1 MSEIWGS
8 LRYAFRSLR
17 KSPVFTVVAILSLA
31 LGIGANTAIFSLL
44 NQILLRLL
52 PVKDPQRLVLLNTVG
67 TNYGDNYGGNAI
79 SYPMYRD
86 FQDQNQ
92 VFSGM
97 FCRRS
102 TQVSLTSGGQTELVT
117 AETVS
122 GSYFPTLGVGAA
134 FGRTFT
140 PEDDRIPSGHPII
153 ILSYDYWRT
162 RFAADRSILGKTI
175 VVNGH
180 AMTVLGVAEQGFD
193 GVELG
198 RATKIFVPIMME
210 PVLDSRHQDFLTSRR
225 IRWVNAFGR
234 LKPGITPAAAKA
246 SLQPFMHSMLEME
259 VREAAFSRAPASD
272 RESFLKN
279 IIDVLPGSQGRSFIR
294 SQLSTPL
301 WVSMALTG
309 AVLLIACANI
319 ANLLLA
325 RAAGRQKEIAVRLAI
340 GASRSRIVGQLLIE
354 SLLLST
360 LGGVAGIL
368 VAFWADKLLL
378 AAYLGSDA
386 TGLNISIAPNV
397 QVLLFTVAVAIL
409 TGLIFGLV
417 PAWQGTNPDVAPTLK
432 DQAGTIAGGG
442 YVGLRKTLVA
452 AQVTLSLL
460 LLIGAGLFI
469 RSLKNLQNL
478 GPGFAAEKLLAFQV
492 DPSLNGYT
500 LDRSRSFYRQLTDSL
515 QSIPGVRSV
524 GLASIRILE
533 NDEWDSSMT
542 VEGYNPS
549 QREKRSAP
557 YMNNISP
564 GYFDTMGV
572 PIVEGRD
579 FTVGDT
585 QEVKHGDAPDSW
597 VPAFVIVNET
607 FAKRFLAGRDP
618 IGRRIGFGID
628 PGTKTDMEIIG
639 VVKDIKY
646 TNLRDEIP
654 PQAFLPYLA
663 RRYAGDMT
671 VYLRTTLDEN
681 QVFSAARSKVRELD
695 ANVPLFAMRSETTQL
710 SNSLKTERLIASLS
724 AVFGLLAVSLAA
736 VGLYGVMAYSVTR
749 RTREIGIRMALGA
762 IQGNVI
768 WMVMREVLVLV
779 MLGIL
784 AGLPADPGAHPPGAK
799 PALRIATERSSD
811 ARRRGGGPGFGR
823 LPRRLHTRAPRQP
836 HRSDPGPALR
846 ISAPRW

>member
-1 MSEIWGS
+1 MSEIWAN

-17 KSPVFTVVAILSLA
+17 KSPVFTAVAISSLA

-52 PVKDPQRLVLLNTVG
+52 PVKEPQQLVLLSTVG

-97 FCRRS
+97 FCRRA

-122 GSYFPTLGVGAA
+122 GSYFPTLGVSAEL
-134 FGRTFT
+134 GRTFT

-175 VVNGH
+175 VVNGN
-180 AMTVLGVAEQGFD
+180 AMTVLGVAEPGFD

-198 RATKIFVPIMME
+198 RAARLFVPIMME
-210 PVLDSRHQDFLTSRR
+210 PALDSRHKDFLTSRR

-234 LKPGITPAAAKA
+234 LKPGVTPAAARA

-259 VREAAFSRAPASD
+259 VREAAFSRASTAD
-272 RESFLKN
+272 REAFLKN
-279 IIDVLPGSQGRSFIR
+279 TMDVLPGSQGRSFIR
-294 SQLSTPL
+294 SQLFKPL
-301 WVSMALTG
+301 WVLMALTG

-325 RAAGRQKEIAVRLAI
+325 RAAGRQKEIAARLAI
-340 GASRSRIVGQLLIE
+340 GASRSRIAGQLLIE
-354 SLLLST
+354 SLLLSV
-360 LGGVAGIL
+360 LGGAAGIL

-378 AAYLGSDA
+378 SAYLGSDA
-386 TGLNISIAPNV
+386 TGLNISIAPNP
-397 QVLLFTVAVAIL
+397 QVLLFTVGVAIV
-409 TGLIFGLV
+409 TGLIFGLA

-432 DQAGTIAGGG
+432 DQAGAIIGGG

-469 RSLKNLQNL
+469 RSLRNLQNL

-492 DPSLNGYT
+492 DPSLNGYNVE
-500 LDRSRSFYRQLTDSL
+500 RSRTFFRQLTDSL
-515 QSIPGVRSV
+515 QAIPGVRSV
-524 GLASIRILE
+524 GMASIRILE

-549 QREKRSAP
+549 QRDKRPAP

-564 GYFDTMGV
+564 GYFDTIGA

-579 FTVGDT
+579 FTVRDI
-585 QEVKHGDAPDSW
+585 QEVRHSDRPDDW
-597 VPAFVIVNET
+597 VPALVIINET
-607 FAKRFLAGRDP
+607 FAKRFFAGRDP
-618 IGRRIGFGID
+618 IGRHMGFGID
-628 PGTKTDMEIIG
+628 PGTKTDMEIVG

-663 RRYAGDMT
+663 RRYPGDMT

-681 QVFSAARSKVRELD
+681 QVFSAARTKARELD
-695 ANVPLFAMRSETTQL
+695 ANIPLFALRSETEQL

-724 AVFGLLAVSLAA
+724 AVFGFLAVSLAA
-736 VGLYGVMAYSVTR
+736 IGLYGVMAYSVTR

-779 MLGIL
+779 ALGIL
-784 AGLPADPGAHPPGAK
+784 AGLPATLALTRLVKTQLYGLPPNDPVTLTVAAAGLALVGCLAGYV
-799 PALRIATERSSD
+799 PALRASRI
-811 ARRRGGGPGFGR
+811 
-823 LPRRLHTRAPRQP
+823 
-836 HRSDPGPALR
+836 DPIRALR
-846 ISAPRW
+846 YE